1 MSIKVILWPAIIEAG
16 SIPWPHTCSIKLW
29 AMLNHKC
36 FRTTHPPPSRGLC
49 QYCIALYLYLIWSSR
64 ACTIHSTQLA
74 LIRSVNNWT
83 KGENKRTVLYI
94 HSSRTIVNSES
105 LNPPSGT
112 NYFRK
117 GYVMYT
123 GFVYVRFVAYNM
135 QIRDIKISK
144 MMNQHLNKVTSLIW
158 LPSSDRYFI
167 FKHIE
172 FL

>member
-1 MSIKVILWPAIIEAG
+1 MKLFSWIIFKSFCVWFSNFTYFHSYVFQSSKIPTWPLKVFFYYR
-16 SIPWPHTCSIKLW
+16 TCL
-29 AMLNHKC
+29 
-36 FRTTHPPPSRGLC
+36 GEV
-49 QYCIALYLYLIWSSR
+49 CIALYLYLIWSSR

>member
-1 MSIKVILWPAIIEAG
+1 M
-16 SIPWPHTCSIKLW
+16 
-29 AMLNHKC
+29 
-36 FRTTHPPPSRGLC
+36 FQDHPPPSLPRPVPIL
-49 QYCIALYLYLIWSSR
+49 YCTVFVFNMIFTCMY
-64 ACTIHSTQLA
+64 HSQLA

-144 MMNQHLNKVTSLIW
+144 MMNQHLNKVTPLIW